1 LIELPD
7 VTLFVLTSVDYDAH
21 IASLERS
28 MRGINFGEVL
38 FISHDEPKNLPEK
51 VRWSQGPEMK
61 NMKEWN
67 HACIYELHKHIKTSH
82 CLFVHDDSWVLN
94 PESWDDD
101 WLEYDYIGAPWVLRG
116 DETYS
121 DPWGKRHRV
130 GNGGF
135 SLRSKKLLEVPIN
148 HEVVFEV
155 NVGDFYKHMNANI
168 YNEDGNICV
177 HNRHIYEKAGC
188 KFAPVSVA
196 AKFSHEN
203 QCVET
208 EGVKP
213 FGFHKHIQ
221 HAVKWGVV

>member
-1 LIELPD
+1 
-7 VTLFVLTSVDYDAH
+7 
-21 IASLERS
+21 
-28 MRGINFGEVL
+28 M
-38 FISHDEPKNLPEK
+38 
-51 VRWSQGPEMK
+51 
-61 NMKEWN
+61 
-67 HACIYELHKHIKTSH
+67 
-82 CLFVHDDSWVLN
+82 
-94 PESWDDD
+94 
-101 WLEYDYIGAPWVLRG
+101 
-116 DETYS
+116 
-121 DPWGKRHRV
+121 
-130 GNGGF
+130 
-135 SLRSKKLLEVPIN
+135 RSKKLLEVPNN

-203 QCVET
+203 PCAET